1 MSSGSDGRSVLGGG
15 AAGGRPVLRGAGPV
29 QRNRSRKSSHWKLRD
44 GAGCRAEPIR
54 GVCRPCAA
62 RGRGAGRSLAARDVP
77 TCSGRRSSAAG
88 TAWRRP
94 SVRFQSEMFGI
105 KTVFGISRFVVGGIE
120 FRRRPPLG
128 FRCTVGRTELRVSV
142 IRTCGVH
149 LRATG
154 KSNRSGRCEAVFR
167 NCSNFIRKKFA
178 YTGKMPYICTRN
190 KGMAP

>member
-1 MSSGSDGRSVLGGG
+1 M
-15 AAGGRPVLRGAGPV
+15 RGAGPV

-62 RGRGAGRSLAARDVP
+62 KGRGAGRSPAVRGVP
-77 TCSGRRSSAAG
+77 ACSGGRSSAAG
-88 TAWRRP
+88 AAWRRP

-149 LRATG
+149 LRAAG
-154 KSNRSGRCEAVFR
+154 KSNPERSLRSGFSELFEFYSKKIC
-167 NCSNFIRKKFA
+167 IYRKNA
-178 YTGKMPYICTRN
+178 LHLHSQ
-190 KGMAP
+190 